1 MISLNEQIRPAAI
14 KAGIVKDKDKIE
26 FTVKNLSQFPLES
39 YYMGCSCQ
47 GSAVLSDS
55 EISVIMEASAN
66 NCSSLT
72 AYTDGERYLQQ
83 VDGGDGLI
91 RYFDIE
97 KGEYIQNIP
106 ESLKRVQI
114 KKFDKNIPL
123 KFKDGETDKVIT
135 NGRLLDNPKRH
146 EAQIAVTYF
155 IV

>member
-1 MISLNEQIRPAAI
+1 MISLNEQISPAAV
-14 KAGIVKDKDKIE
+14 KGGIVKEGDRVKA
-26 FTVKNLSQFPLES
+26 TVTNSSKYAFES
-39 YYMGCSCQ
+39 YVQSCGCL
-47 GSAVLSDS
+47 GEILLSDWEVS
-55 EISVIMEASAN
+55 LDLQAAAAS
-66 NCSSLT
+66 CSSLT

-97 KGEYIQNIP
+97 KGEYIQNVP